1 MRVVAPRS
9 QQRSR
14 QARMSASAAPLG
26 HVDHDQ
32 LERMLALVNE
42 LAARPH
48 HGVEHSL
55 TRQPQPGRIDTGIS
69 LVADRCLVL
78 ASTRT

>member
-1 MRVVAPRS
+1 
-9 QQRSR
+9 
-14 QARMSASAAPLG
+14 MSASAAPLG

-32 LERMLALVNE
+32 LERMLALVDE

-78 ASTRT
+78 ANTRT